1 MEVSTLK
8 LILKGANTN
17 DENTL
22 ESYGVKEGD
31 FLVVMQTKVSA
42 SLSFLKLFKNFSRNW
57 THKRRLN
64 HNNRIPIQ
72 SQANPSHYKLN
83 RRPLFKFSL
92 ILEWFFFFFRKP
104 NPTTGQS
111 QPGQPAD
118 NNSNVVQDFSQ
129 ASASNV
135 VLGDKFNQTV
145 EEICKMGF
153 PKEDTIK
160 ALKAAFNNPDRAIDY
175 LINVR
180 TYRKNLS

>member
-1 MEVSTLK
+1 
-8 LILKGANTN
+8 
-17 DENTL
+17 
-22 ESYGVKEGD
+22 
-31 FLVVMQTKVSA
+31 
-42 SLSFLKLFKNFSRNW
+42 
-57 THKRRLN
+57 
-64 HNNRIPIQ
+64 
-72 SQANPSHYKLN
+72 
-83 RRPLFKFSL
+83 
-92 ILEWFFFFFRKP
+92 
-104 NPTTGQS
+104 
-111 QPGQPAD
+111 
-118 NNSNVVQDFSQ
+118 VVQDFSQ